1 MIDTRNS
8 IDTRTGPLGAFVLR
22 VSLGVMFLAHA
33 LLLKLGVFG
42 LDGTTQFFV
51 GLGLPAWTAPATILA
66 ETLGGLAL
74 VVGVWARLAA
84 VATIPVLLGAL
95 WVHLGNGWVFS
106 APNGG
111 WEYPLFLVVI
121 AAVVALL
128 GDGAYALRRTPALSE
143 LLGVRQSRFELP

>member
-1 MIDTRNS
+1 MIRNTDS
-8 IDTRTGPLGAFVLR
+8 LDAATGPFAAFILR
-22 VSLGVMFLAHA
+22 VALGVMFLAHS

-51 GLGLPAWTAPATILA
+51 SLGLPAWTAPATILA
-66 ETLGGLAL
+66 EAVGGAAL
-74 VVGVWARLAA
+74 IVGFWPRLAA
-84 VATIPVLLGAL
+84 AATIPVLLGAL
-95 WVHLGNGWVFS
+95 WVHAGNGWVFN

-128 GDGAYALRRTPALSE
+128 GDGAYAIRRTPNLRTFVSP
-143 LLGVRQSRFELP
+143 RRKFKLP

>member
-1 MIDTRNS
+1 MIDN
-8 IDTRTGPLGAFVLR
+8 RTAPLGAFVLR

-33 LLLKLGVFG
+33 LVLKLGAFG

-51 GLGLPAWTAPATILA
+51 SIGLPAWTAPATILA

-74 VVGVWARLAA
+74 VVGFWTRLAA

-95 WVHLGNGWVFS
+95 WAHAGNGWVFN

-121 AAVVALL
+121 AGVVALL
-128 GDGAYALRRTPALSE
+128 GDGAYALRRTPSLSQ
-143 LLGVRQSRFELP
+143 LSGARQSRFELP

>member
-1 MIDTRNS
+1 MIDNKNA
-8 IDTRTGPLGAFVLR
+8 IDRRTAPLGAFILR

-33 LLLKLGVFG
+33 LVLKLGAFG

-51 GLGLPAWTAPATILA
+51 SIGLPAWTAPATILA

-74 VVGVWARLAA
+74 VVGFWPRLAA

-95 WVHLGNGWVFS
+95 WVHIGNGWVFN

-128 GDGAYALRRTPALSE
+128 GDGAYALRRTPSLSE
-143 LLGVRQSRFELP
+143 LRGVRQSRFELP

>member
-1 MIDTRNS
+1 MIDNKTA
-8 IDTRTGPLGAFVLR
+8 PLGAFVLR

-51 GLGLPAWTAPATILA
+51 SLGLPAWTAPATILA
-66 ETLGGLAL
+66 EALGGLAL
-74 VVGVWARLAA
+74 VVGFWARLAA

-95 WVHLGNGWVFS
+95 WVHAGNGWVFN

-121 AAVVALL
+121 AGVVALV
-128 GDGAYALRRTPALSE
+128 GDGAYALRRTPALSV
-143 LLGVRQSRFELP
+143 LAGRPARFELP

>member
-1 MIDTRNS
+1 MVDN
-8 IDTRTGPLGAFVLR
+8 RTAPLGAFILR

-51 GLGLPAWTAPATILA
+51 SLGLPAWTAPATILA
-66 ETLGGLAL
+66 ETLAGLAL
-74 VVGVWARLAA
+74 VIGFWARFAA

-95 WVHLGNGWVFS
+95 WVHAGNGWVFN

-128 GDGAYALRRTPALSE
+128 GDGAYALRRTPSLSE
-143 LLGVRQSRFELP
+143 LRGARLSRFELP

>member
-1 MIDTRNS
+1 MIDNKTA
-8 IDTRTGPLGAFVLR
+8 PLGAFVLR
-22 VSLGVMFLAHA
+22 VALGVMFLAHA

-51 GLGLPAWTAPATILA
+51 SLGLPAWTAPATILA

-74 VVGVWARLAA
+74 VVGLYARLAA

-95 WVHLGNGWVFS
+95 WVHAGNGWVFN

-121 AAVVALL
+121 ASVVALL
-128 GDGAYALRRTPALSE
+128 GDGAYALRRTPPLSD
-143 LLGVRQSRFELP
+143 LVGRQARFELP